1 MHGIVTSD
9 NFSIG
14 EHLMNLYVFYL
25 GYRMGKLSQHQDMLG
40 RWDLEAVVSTIQPLA
55 AAGFFHMMWEHY
67 EIYHSPQR
75 PSQIEPS
82 KNG

>member
-1 MHGIVTSD
+1 MCFIWDIEWV
-9 NFSIG
+9 
-14 EHLMNLYVFYL
+14 
-25 GYRMGKLSQHQDMLG
+25 KLSQHQDMLG

-55 AAGFFHMMWEHY
+55 AAGFFHMIWEHY